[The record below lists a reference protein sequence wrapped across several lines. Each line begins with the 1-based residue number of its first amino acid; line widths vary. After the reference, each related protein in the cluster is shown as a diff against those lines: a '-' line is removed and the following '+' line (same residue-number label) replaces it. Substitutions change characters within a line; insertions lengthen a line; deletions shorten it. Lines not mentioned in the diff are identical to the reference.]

1 MASLIHPKLFSQHF
15 GINPNLLA
23 QADLLDP
30 FLNAD
35 TKLFID
41 PLLIHKSD
49 NANIRKNGLAAI
61 RKGFSDI
68 ISLVDISANENDAAW
83 KGAFKA
89 LDLGEAPETGL
100 GYGGSSRSGSSR
112 PASVRQTILRTIKE
126 IITLGEKN
134 PDMIPM
140 MGIFEEG
147 VGPDTISD
155 MTTHFLFPTIL
166 QITSDFCLRHN
177 VSVKTFGGRYT
188 GFHLPENPF
197 RSDEPVL
204 LVPRDILRDLP
215 LATDWADV
223 SRVIMEIE
231 ALRDAVNKMFG
242 SITKATTKQKKVAM
256 RKIILSDVQTL
267 RDVLSVLADAS
278 ESYDEKADLDGFYLV
293 RNVLGQ
299 NPAPYL
305 NMVTQPA
312 SRDQSSLHATV
323 LNIVDEFQKLVEN
336 NNMWELLWHKDQPRH
351 ERASQLL
358 FFAVANIMCVVNNVD
373 ISPETNAGGG
383 PVDFKFS
390 TGFHGRVL
398 VEMKLSK
405 GTVEH
410 GYKTQLEVYKKA
422 ARTSAGIFVIVQVG
436 PMGQKLKKIQK
447 MQADARAKGEL
458 ASDIIVIDA
467 RRQKSASTR

>member
-15 GINPNLLA
+15 AINPKLLA

-41 PLLIHKSD
+41 PLLIHKSG
-49 NANIRKNGLAAI
+49 NSRVRSNGLAAI

-68 ISLVDISANENDAAW
+68 ISLVDISVKENDAAW

-89 LDLGEAPETGL
+89 LDLGEVPETGL

-126 IITLGEKN
+126 VITLGEKN
-134 PDMIPM
+134 PNMIPM

-166 QITSDFCLRHN
+166 QITSDFCVQQNIPVR
-177 VSVKTFGGRYT
+177 TFGDRYASIP
-188 GFHLPENPF
+188 LPENPF

-215 LATDWADV
+215 LATDWSDV

-231 ALRDAVNKMFG
+231 TLRDAVNKMFG
-242 SITKATTKQKKVAM
+242 NIAKVTTKQKKDAM

-278 ESYDEKADLDGFYLV
+278 ESYDEKADLDGFYL
-293 RNVLGQ
+293 GCG
-299 NPAPYL
+299 L
-305 NMVTQPA
+305 N
-312 SRDQSSLHATV
+312 
-323 LNIVDEFQKLVEN
+323 
-336 NNMWELLWHKDQPRH
+336 
-351 ERASQLL
+351 
-358 FFAVANIMCVVNNVD
+358 
-373 ISPETNAGGG
+373 
-383 PVDFKFS
+383 
-390 TGFHGRVL
+390 
-398 VEMKLSK
+398 
-405 GTVEH
+405 
-410 GYKTQLEVYKKA
+410 
-422 ARTSAGIFVIVQVG
+422 
-436 PMGQKLKKIQK
+436 
-447 MQADARAKGEL
+447 
-458 ASDIIVIDA
+458 
-467 RRQKSASTR
+467 